1 MVRATYWK
9 INTVYVAFIIL
20 YFITIEEVCCVS
32 DCEESKKFTGSQKY
46 DSFRNISNCEESRK
60 FNGLQKSA
68 SSRNTSFVKRLGK
81 SFKGL
86 TSGNSDVE
94 NVNEICLS
102 DIKNDLKNCKDAKS
116 CAEKMFYT
124 VKDFEGLQLYT
135 KTYVLYLYREI
146 AIKYKDYLITPNE
159 YCKIVFEDDS
169 DRNKIKDEIEM
180 YKKCIHKNKAY
191 GFWHKYAHRTVVQAF
206 FLSKNEQDGVK
217 LDENFLDIVKSVKT
231 RFITD
236 TEVMNWKGKRGPTEF
251 CSAKCIDQIS
261 YAFNDCKSFKEC
273 AIFAYRYLIKKELK
287 FFALQYMKYLY
298 ENIEIGKYSIKYDLN
313 DLTKKGKI
321 STIEESIVMTPK
333 SFCIVIADEL
343 WSTIVIDIVQWSTRA
358 KGKIFN

>member
-86 TSGNSDVE
+86 TSGNSE
-94 NVNEICLS
+94 
-102 DIKNDLKNCKDAKS
+102 
-116 CAEKMFYT
+116 
-124 VKDFEGLQLYT
+124 
-135 KTYVLYLYREI
+135 
-146 AIKYKDYLITPNE
+146 YKDYLITPNE